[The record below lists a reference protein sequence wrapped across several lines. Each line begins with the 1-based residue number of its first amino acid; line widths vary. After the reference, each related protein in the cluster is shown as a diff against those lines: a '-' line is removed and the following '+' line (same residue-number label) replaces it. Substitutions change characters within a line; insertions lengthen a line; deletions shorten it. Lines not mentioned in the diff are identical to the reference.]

1 MGRLT
6 QNEANDK
13 LIIFKVGNDEVKLSN
28 NIVKRYLV
36 TGQGNVT
43 DEEIMYFMKLCKA
56 RNLNPFVR
64 DAYLIK
70 YSDKD
75 AATIV
80 VAKDAIEKRA
90 IQHPKYNGKEVG
102 LYIIKKETGDL
113 EKRNGTIYLKEKEE
127 IAGAWCT
134 VYRKDWDNP
143 VTVEVNFDEYVGR
156 KKDGTANINWAN
168 RPVTMITKVAKAQAL
183 REAFIEE
190 ISGMY
195 EAEEAGINV
204 NDLDDTPIEQKDMQ
218 NMPDVTNTVQ
228 ETEIDDEDLKK
239 ELFDNE
245 NKKNPLE

>member
-75 AATIV
+75 AASIV

-90 IQHPKYNGKEVG
+90 IQHPK
-102 LYIIKKETGDL
+102 
-113 EKRNGTIYLKEKEE
+113 
-127 IAGAWCT
+127 
-134 VYRKDWDNP
+134 
-143 VTVEVNFDEYVGR
+143 
-156 KKDGTANINWAN
+156 
-168 RPVTMITKVAKAQAL
+168 
-183 REAFIEE
+183 
-190 ISGMY
+190 
-195 EAEEAGINV
+195 
-204 NDLDDTPIEQKDMQ
+204 
-218 NMPDVTNTVQ
+218 
-228 ETEIDDEDLKK
+228 
-239 ELFDNE
+239 
-245 NKKNPLE
+245 